1 MADLQALIDAG
12 MSPLDAASLAADLQR
27 YETSGV
33 PNLNLGVAPQSTTVN
48 GVEYQN
54 QYGGMDIIPGLTS
67 SILANLG
74 IENPQLPVYTIREA
88 QAQKDPMDARRM
100 SFMPTPGSAYRLV
113 DTSTGNVVMSA
124 TTPEEYAALAQRA
137 NEIAASEGKK
147 ANFQIQRQSSPTF
160 GGGWSQIYSDT
171 PDVAFDTTAKLMLAG
186 MLAMTGAG
194 ALQPGGF
201 GGVGAAAPAAT
212 GTGLGAGTSLAAQ
225 GLSSLP
231 ANLAAIQAG
240 ANTALAGAGLG
251 TAALAPAAASSLLP
265 VATEAGI
272 VVTAPAAA
280 ATGLEAIAP
289 LAIGTGTAAGAL
301 SSAGGAGAGSTA
313 PSATGSETAAGATPE
328 EIVVTAQKPLTLGTI
343 GPLTPVT
350 QLPELLQSLA
360 NTVPPITPEPV
371 PPTSEVGPIDTVK
384 EPGFLDKVTSALRPS
399 DYLKLASLGISTIG
413 GLLGGGG
420 GSGATYTGAGTA
432 LNPRF
437 SAKLPAPTM
446 PGASSNF
453 AVRPAAEIGTVNGQP
468 RDWTQY
474 GFGPEASFFSYVP
487 QRGYAHGGEAH
498 GDGPDRSFAVQGPGD
513 GRSDEIPAMLSD
525 GEYVMDAETVA
536 LLGNGSPKAGAQVLD
551 EFRVNVRKH
560 KGQKLAKGEFSVNA
574 KKPERY
580 LAGGRI

>member
-1 MADLQALIDAG
+1 MAALTQEELQAILDARGRDPSQREQVLASRNLLPTEYMTPNFLTYGNAVSFGQNGEVGLYPGKQYVLIDNRTG
-12 MSPLDAASLAADLQR
+12 QQLAAGSSAEEIQNILSIINNELVPQGGKADWRLLDMGGAP
-27 YETSGV
+27 TGATLDMHTMLPSGFGEAV
-33 PNLNLGVAPQSTTVN
+33 KVGD
-48 GVEYQN
+48 
-54 QYGGMDIIPGLTS
+54 QYGIPIAGDRPNSFIKDMLIPMLT
-67 SILANLG
+67 
-74 IENPQLPVYTIREA
+74 P
-88 QAQKDPMDARRM
+88 
-100 SFMPTPGSAYRLV
+100 
-113 DTSTGNVVMSA
+113 
-124 TTPEEYAALAQRA
+124 
-137 NEIAASEGKK
+137 IAATAG
-147 ANFQIQRQSSPTF
+147 AYF
-160 GGGWSQIYSDT
+160 GGNALLGAQ
-171 PDVAFDTTAKLMLAG
+171 G
-186 MLAMTGAG
+186 GGGAG
-194 ALQPGGF
+194 AAGAGLGGS
-201 GGVGAAAPAAT
+201 GGSA
-212 GTGLGAGTSLAAQ
+212 GLGAGTSLASQ
-225 GLSSLP
+225 GLASLP

-251 TAALAPAAASSLLP
+251 TAALAPAAAASSLLP
-265 VATEAGI
+265 VVPEAGTI
-272 VVTAPAAA
+272 LVTAPAAA

-301 SSAGGAGAGSTA
+301 SSAGSAGAGSTA

-328 EIVVTAQKPLTLGTI
+328 EIVVTAQKPLSLGTI

-360 NTVPPITPEPV
+360 NTVPPITPEAP

-399 DYLKLASLGISTIG
+399 DYLKLASLGVSTIG

-453 AVRPAAEIGTVNGQP
+453 AVRPAAEIGTVNGEP
-468 RDWTQY
+468 RDWTKY

>member
-1 MADLQALIDAG
+1 MAALTAEQLGALQAAG
-12 MSPLDAASLAADLQR
+12 RDPSQREQVLASRNLLPSEYMTPNFLTYGNAVSFGQNGEVELYPGKQYVLYDNRTGQQLASGSSAEEIQGILSIINNQLVPQGGKADWRLLDMGGAPNTGPLDMHTMLP
-27 YETSGV
+27 SGFGEPIKV
-33 PNLNLGVAPQSTTVN
+33 GD
-48 GVEYQN
+48 
-54 QYGGMDIIPGLTS
+54 QYGIPIAGDRPNSFIKDMLIPMLT
-67 SILANLG
+67 
-74 IENPQLPVYTIREA
+74 P
-88 QAQKDPMDARRM
+88 
-100 SFMPTPGSAYRLV
+100 
-113 DTSTGNVVMSA
+113 
-124 TTPEEYAALAQRA
+124 
-137 NEIAASEGKK
+137 IAATAG
-147 ANFQIQRQSSPTF
+147 AYF
-160 GGGWSQIYSDT
+160 GGNALLGAQ
-171 PDVAFDTTAKLMLAG
+171 G
-186 MLAMTGAG
+186 GGGAG
-194 ALQPGGF
+194 AAGAGLGG
-201 GGVGAAAPAAT
+201 GGGSA
-212 GTGLGAGTSLAAQ
+212 GLGAGTSLASQ
-225 GLSSLP
+225 GLASLP

-251 TAALAPAAASSLLP
+251 TAALAPAAAASSLLP
-265 VATEAGI
+265 VATETGI

-313 PSATGSETAAGATPE
+313 PSATGSETAAGATPD
-328 EIVVTAQKPLTLGTI
+328 EIVVTAQKPLSLGTI

-453 AVRPAAEIGTVNGQP
+453 AARPAAQINTVNGQP

-474 GFGPEASFFSYVP
+474 GFGPEASFFDYVP
-487 QRGYAHGGEAH
+487 QRGYAYGGDVSR
-498 GDGPDRSFAVQGPGD
+498 DGPNRSFAVEGPGD
-513 GRSDEIPAMLSD
+513 GRSDDIPAMLSD

-536 LLGNGSPKAGAQVLD
+536 LLGNGSPKAGAEVLD
-551 EFRVNVRKH
+551 KFRVNLRKH
-560 KGQKLAKGEFSVNA
+560 KGQKLAKGEFSANA
-574 KKPERY
+574 KKPEHY